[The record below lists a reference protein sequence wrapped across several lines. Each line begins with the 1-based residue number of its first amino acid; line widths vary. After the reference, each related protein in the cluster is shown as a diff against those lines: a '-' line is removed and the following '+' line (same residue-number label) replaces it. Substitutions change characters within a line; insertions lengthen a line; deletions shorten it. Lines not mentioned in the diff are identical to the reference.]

1 MPERFRLVGP
11 AAAAILCL
19 LAPVAHGHALLH
31 EVLDAEAVIVR
42 LAFPGGDSPWF
53 EPYEVFA
60 PGDETAFQSGRVNA
74 RGEVAFRPDR
84 PGSWRLRVF
93 SEDGHGA
100 MITLEVDEAGEL
112 VSVQGRHGD
121 AHGHWPRVFAGLGYL
136 LGVFGLLMTWRQWR
150 ARAGAA

>member
-1 MPERFRLVGP
+1 MPDRFRLFIP
-11 AAAAILCL
+11 ATAAIWCL
-19 LAPVAHGHALLH
+19 LVPAAHGHALLH
-31 EVLDAEAVIVR
+31 EVLDAEAVLVR
-42 LAFPGGDSPWF
+42 LAFPGGDSPLF

-60 PGDETAFQSGRVNA
+60 PGEETAFQSGRVNA

-84 PGSWRLRVF
+84 PGAWRLRVF

-100 MITLEVDEAGEL
+100 LITLEVDEVGEL

-121 AHGHWPRVFAGLGYL
+121 AHGHWPRVIAGLGYL
-136 LGVFGLLMTWRQWR
+136 LGAFGLLMLWRQWR